1 MSEKNNKLAG
11 SSASINPRLFA
22 VNFQRFAGGGATA
35 DMRVSVRGAGARW
48 RDEMGQMQR
57 WREETGGRRK
67 PSSTGFPSLR
77 PLSPRGPPEAR
88 PASPGHWS
96 TGWGERIGTGRRR
109 DITRLPG
116 WGAGAAGLPLLSKI
130 RSQLEPLRRLP
141 SYLHVRL
148 ERDHVSF
155 PPPPYAPCSRLSH
168 TP

>member
-11 SSASINPRLFA
+11 SSACINPRLFA

-35 DMRVSVRGAGARW
+35 DMRVSVRGAGARR

-96 TGWGERIGTGRRR
+96 TGWGKGLGRGGGGTLRGYQVGVLERPAFLCSL
-109 DITRLPG
+109 RLE
-116 WGAGAAGLPLLSKI
+116 ASLSLCDVSPLICMSDW
-130 RSQLEPLRRLP
+130 RETMFP
-141 SYLHVRL
+141 SLLHHMLHVP
-148 ERDHVSF
+148 V
-155 PPPPYAPCSRLSH
+155 
-168 TP
+168 

>member
-1 MSEKNNKLAG
+1 MKEKYKLAG

-35 DMRVSVRGAGARW
+35 DMRVSVRGAGGKTAG
-48 RDEMGQMQR
+48 RDGAEAEM
-57 WREETGGRRK
+57 EGGNGRPTQTQQHRL
-67 PSSTGFPSLR
+67 PLPEALVTTRTSGSPPSL
-77 PLSPRGPPEAR
+77 
-88 PASPGHWS
+88 PGSLEHRL
-96 TGWGERIGTGRRR
+96 GGRIGTGRRR